1 MEEAVEIIGRLWS
14 GGPVTYSGKYFQVQ
28 VPELRPR
35 PMQLPHLPLWRSV
48 ISPSSFS
55 ECGRLGVPI
64 LTARLP
70 VARIKDR
77 LAAYEAGLDAGG
89 HDAGTKARLLAQSA
103 LWRNVYVAESS
114 AQAEDELAALLQRTR
129 AHMMHVRA
137 AYNPADFTIDRAMLN
152 PWADPA
158 VGDDDAVKYVLA
170 TGALYGSPARVRDQV
185 AELWDAGVQ
194 HLLCQTGFGD
204 MSHEQN
210 LASMRRFGDPDAT
223 WRSSTPLSPMVRFL
237 STSTGMLAGAAKAV
251 SSTPLA
257 C

>member
-1 MEEAVEIIGRLWS
+1 MG
-14 GGPVTYSGKYFQVQ
+14 
-28 VPELRPR
+28 
-35 PMQLPHLPLWRSV
+35 
-48 ISPSSFS
+48 
-55 ECGRLGVPI
+55 
-64 LTARLP
+64 
-70 VARIKDR
+70 
-77 LAAYEAGLDAGG
+77 AYEAGLDAGG

-103 LWRNVYVAESS
+103 LWRNVYIAESS
-114 AQAEDELAALLQRTR
+114 AQAEDELAALLLRTR
-129 AHMMHVRA
+129 AYMMHVRA
-137 AYNPADFTIDRAMLN
+137 AYNPADFTINRAMLN